1 MPILNSVYRHRE
13 AGRVLRDLADYRAA
27 GGFVAL
33 EQSVS
38 DMAPD
43 DLLYVFHRS
52 GLRGRGGAGFPMGR
66 KASFLPKDAK
76 LAKYVVCNADESEPG
91 TFKDREIIEM
101 NPFQL
106 VEGVALAGYAIGA
119 ERGYIYIR
127 GEYEYQARILD
138 AAIRATRGAG
148 FLGQNILRS
157 NFSFDITLYRG
168 AGAYICGE
176 ETGLLESLEG
186 KRGQPRLKP
195 PFPAVA
201 GLYSSPTLINNVET
215 LSALPPIVTK
225 GADWYAAL
233 GPEKSPGTKI
243 FSISGHVQRPGNYEV
258 ILGET
263 TLRELIYEHAGG
275 LREGRR
281 VKAVW
286 VGGSSVPVLGDQH
299 LDTPLDYESLNAVG
313 TFLGSGGCIVMD
325 DSGCIVRATL
335 RLASFYRHESCG
347 KCTPCREGT
356 SWMERILQRIVD
368 GQGRM
373 EDLELLESLF
383 GRISGKVL
391 CALADGAVAPV
402 SSALKMFREDFV
414 AAIEQGGT
422 PRPEPMWPA
431 TPAGAR

>member
-1 MPILNSVYRHRE
+1 VPILNSVYRHRE
-13 AGRVLRDLADYRAA
+13 AGHALTDLGDYRAA
-27 GGFVAL
+27 GGFTAL
-33 EQSVS
+33 GQSVS
-38 DMAPD
+38 DMEPD

-119 ERGYIYIR
+119 ERAYIYIR

-138 AAIRATRGAG
+138 AAIGAARAAG
-148 FLGQNILRS
+148 FLGKEILRS

-243 FSISGHVQRPGNYEV
+243 FSVSGHVQRPGNYEV
-258 ILGET
+258 VLGET

-275 LREGRR
+275 LRDGRR

-286 VGGSSVPVLGDQH
+286 VGGSSVPVLSEQH

-356 SWMERILQRIVD
+356 SWMERILQRIAD
-368 GQGRM
+368 GEGRM

-383 GRISGKVL
+383 GRISGRVL

-402 SSALKMFREDFV
+402 ASALKMFREDFV

-431 TPAGAR
+431 TPAQAR

>member
-13 AGRVLRDLADYRAA
+13 AGHVLTDLGEYRAA
-27 GGFVAL
+27 GGFTAL

-38 DMAPD
+38 DMEPD

-138 AAIRATRGAG
+138 AAIGAARAAG
-148 FLGQNILRS
+148 FLGKDILRS

-258 ILGET
+258 VLGET

-275 LREGRR
+275 LRDGRR

-402 SSALKMFREDFV
+402 ASALKLFREDFV

-431 TPAGAR
+431 TPAQAR

>member
-13 AGRVLRDLADYRAA
+13 AGHVLTDLAAYRAA
-27 GGFVAL
+27 GGFAAI
-33 EQSVS
+33 EQSIGE
-38 DMAPD
+38 MEPD

-106 VEGVALAGYAIGA
+106 IEGMVLAGYAIGA
-119 ERGYIYIR
+119 DRGYIYIR
-127 GEYEYQARILD
+127 GEYEHQARVLD
-138 AAIRATRGAG
+138 AALIAAREAG
-148 FLGQNILRS
+148 FLGDKILRS
-157 NFSFDITLYRG
+157 DFSYDITLYRG

-215 LSALPPIVTK
+215 LSALPPIVTQ

-243 FSISGHVQRPGNYEV
+243 FSISGHVVRPGNYEV
-258 ILGET
+258 VLGET
-263 TLRELIYEHAGG
+263 TLRELVYEHAGG
-275 LREGRR
+275 LREGRQ

-286 VGGSSVPVLGDQH
+286 VGGSSVPVLGAAH
-299 LDTPLDYESLNAVG
+299 LDTPLDYESLNAAG

-356 SWMERILQRIVD
+356 NWMERILQRMVD
-368 GQGRM
+368 GDGRM

-402 SSALKMFREDFV
+402 ASAIKMFREDFV
-414 AAIEQGGT
+414 AAVTNGGT
-422 PRPEPMWPA
+422 PRPAPMPVVEV
-431 TPAGAR
+431 R

>member
-1 MPILNSVYRHRE
+1 MPVLNSVYRHRE
-13 AGRVLRDLADYRAA
+13 AGNELTDLDAYRQA
-27 GGFVAL
+27 GGFRAL
-33 EQSVS
+33 SS
-38 DMAPD
+38 ALADMEPD

-66 KASFLPKDAK
+66 KASFLPKDSR

-106 VEGVALAGYAIGA
+106 VEGVALAGFAIGA

-127 GEYEYQARILD
+127 GEYEHQARILD
-138 AAIRATRGAG
+138 EAIRQSRAAG
-148 FLGQNILRS
+148 YLGRAIMRS
-157 NFSFDITLYRG
+157 GFDFDITLYRG

-215 LSALPPIVTK
+215 LSALPPIVER

-243 FSISGHVQRPGNYEV
+243 FSVSGHVTRPGNYEV
-258 ILGET
+258 VLGQT
-263 TLRELIYEHAGG
+263 TLRELIELAGG
-275 LREGRR
+275 VREGRR
-281 VKAVW
+281 VKAIW
-286 VGGSSVPVLGDQH
+286 VGGSSVPVLGEQH

-335 RLASFYRHESCG
+335 RLATFYRHESCG
-347 KCTPCREGT
+347 KCSPCREGT
-356 SWMERILQRIVD
+356 TWMEKILQRIVD
-368 GQGRM
+368 GEGRM
-373 EDLELLESLF
+373 EDIELLESLF

-391 CALADGAVAPV
+391 CALADGAVAPIK
-402 SSALKMFREDFV
+402 SALHMFRDDFV
-414 AAIEQGGT
+414 RAVEDGA
-422 PRPEPMWPA
+422 PRPDPMLPA
-431 TPAGAR
+431 TAAS

>member
-1 MPILNSVYRHRE
+1 VPILNSVYRHRE
-13 AGRVLRDLADYRAA
+13 AGHELTDIGAYQAA
-27 GGFVAL
+27 GGFDAL
-33 EQSVS
+33 KQALG
-38 DMAPD
+38 DMEPD

-91 TFKDREIIEM
+91 TFKDREIIQM

-106 VEGVALAGYAIGA
+106 IEGVTLAGYAIGA

-127 GEYEYQARILD
+127 GEYEHQARILEQ
-138 AAIRATRGAG
+138 AIRTAREAG
-148 FLGQNILRS
+148 FLGTGVLRS
-157 NFSFDITLYRG
+157 DFTFDITLYRG

-215 LSALPPIVTK
+215 LSALPPIVTR

-233 GPEKSPGTKI
+233 GPEKSPGSKI
-243 FSISGHVQRPGNYEV
+243 FSVSGHVLRPGNYEV
-258 ILGET
+258 VLGDT
-263 TLRELIYEHAGG
+263 TLRELIFDHAGG
-275 LREGRR
+275 VRDGRR
-281 VKAVW
+281 VKAIW
-286 VGGSSVPVLGDQH
+286 VGGSSVPVLGEQH

-325 DSGCIVRATL
+325 DSGSIVRATL

-356 SWMERILQRIVD
+356 SWIERILERIAD
-368 GQGRM
+368 GDGRM
-373 EDLELLESLF
+373 EDLELLESIF
-383 GRISGKVL
+383 GRVSGMVL
-391 CALADGAVAPV
+391 CALAEGAVAPIA
-402 SSALKMFREDFV
+402 SALKLFRADFV
-414 AAIEQGGT
+414 AAIEEGGS

-431 TPAGAR
+431 SPAEAR

>member
-1 MPILNSVYRHRE
+1 VPILNSVYRHRV
-13 AGRVLRDLADYRAA
+13 AGHELTDIAEYQAA
-27 GGFVAL
+27 GGYAAL
-33 EQSVS
+33 KQALG
-38 DMAPD
+38 DMDPD

-91 TFKDREIIEM
+91 TFKDREIMEM

-106 VEGVALAGYAIGA
+106 IEGVALAGYAIGA

-127 GEYEYQARILD
+127 GEYEYQARIL
-138 AAIRATRGAG
+138 AQAIRTAREAG
-148 FLGQNILRS
+148 FLGSDIVRS
-157 NFSFDITLYRG
+157 NFTFDITLYRG

-215 LSALPPIVTK
+215 LSALPPIVTR

-233 GPEKSPGTKI
+233 GPEKSPGSKI
-243 FSISGHVQRPGNYEV
+243 FSVSGHVIRPGNYEV

-263 TLRELIYEHAGG
+263 TLRELIFEHAGG
-275 LREGRR
+275 VRDGHR
-281 VKAVW
+281 VKAIW
-286 VGGSSVPVLGDQH
+286 VGGSSVPVLGEQH

-325 DSGCIVRATL
+325 DSGSIVRATL

-356 SWMERILQRIVD
+356 GWIERILQRIAD
-368 GQGRM
+368 GEGRM
-373 EDLELLESLF
+373 EDLELLESIF

-391 CALADGAVAPV
+391 CALAEGAVAPI
-402 SSALKMFREDFV
+402 SSALKLFRDDFV
-414 AAIEQGGT
+414 AAIEQGGA

-431 TPAGAR
+431 SPAEAR